1 MLCKGCNREIEND
14 SEFCEY
20 CGKKVKE
27 ESKNLF
33 CSSCGNPLVN
43 GSLFCN
49 HCGASVDSVPL
60 IQKKDGKSKKTN
72 CIYKIII
79 FALVLTVGLL
89 AFGYYKST
97 KTDAPAVVDN
107 GNDVGNII
115 GNDGGN
121 ISGNN
126 GGNADKASTSK
137 AKEVNGIYYTIVD
150 NALYLS
156 GEGVLDI
163 QTINSFSREA
173 FDKVIFESGNIDIP
187 DDTFS
192 GFSNIKS
199 VELRNY
205 VRKIGARAF
214 KGCCFENIAIG
225 KSITEIGEDAFADCA
240 ISVVFLN
247 NPMIRSNLNQRTDFG
262 RLFEFAS
269 IIAVFY
275 SSSQSPDDDFT
286 LDESGWGQ
294 YLKNNQEYSEIQSH
308 ASGVHSLA
316 KRNYNLWA
324 NAVRPGFYHFCYT
337 TGLEPKGEG
346 LEIDGLEI
354 DEYNGETNTFTY
366 R

>member
-1 MLCKGCNREIEND
+1 MLCRGCNREIEND

-20 CGKKVKE
+20 CGKKVEE

-33 CSSCGNPLVN
+33 CSSCGKPVEN
-43 GSLFCN
+43 GFSFCK
-49 HCGASVDSVPL
+49 HCGAQVGSVPVVDEKNDKG
-60 IQKKDGKSKKTN
+60 KKAN
-72 CIYKIII
+72 YVQKIII
-79 FALVLTVGLL
+79 IALVVTVGLL
-89 AFGYYKST
+89 AFGYYK
-97 KTDAPAVVDN
+97 KTNPSAPEVVDK
-107 GNDVGNII
+107 
-115 GNDGGN
+115 GNDGGIFGEN
-121 ISGNN
+121 IVSND
-126 GGNADKASTSK
+126 GGKANETGTNK

-156 GEGVLDI
+156 GEGTVDI
-163 QTINSFSREA
+163 KTINSFSKES
-173 FDKVIFESGNIDIP
+173 FDKVVFESGNIDIP

-205 VRKIGARAF
+205 VQKIGARAF
-214 KGCCFENIAIG
+214 KGCGFENIAIG

-247 NPMIRSNLNQRTDFG
+247 NPLIRANLNQRTDFG

-275 SSSQSPDDDFT
+275 SSSQVPDDDFT
-286 LDESGWGQ
+286 LDESGWGE
-294 YLKNNQEYSEIQSH
+294 YLKNNKVYSEIQMH
-308 ASGVHSLA
+308 ASGVNSLA
-316 KRNYNLWA
+316 KRNYNLWK
-324 NAVRPGFYHFCYT
+324 NAYRPGFYHFCYT

-346 LEIDGLEI
+346 FAIDGLTI

-366 R
+366 RE

>member
-1 MLCKGCNREIEND
+1 MLCKGCNREIEDN

-20 CGKKVKE
+20 CGEKVKKE
-27 ESKNLF
+27 LKSMF
-33 CSSCGNPLVN
+33 CASCGKQVENN
-43 GSLFCN
+43 SLFCK
-49 HCGASVDSVPL
+49 HCGAPIGNVAPVPE
-60 IQKKDGKSKKTN
+60 KDNKSNKRNLAMKV
-72 CIYKIII
+72 IMI
-79 FALVLTVGLL
+79 ALLVIVGLL
-89 AFGYYKST
+89 VIGRYMGNT
-97 KTDAPAVVDN
+97 KIETDGRKVVDVNVN
-107 GNDVGNII
+107 GDVIDDDTI
-115 GNDGGN
+115 GDT
-121 ISGNN
+121 S
-126 GGNADKASTSK
+126 STNK
-137 AKEVNGIYYTIVD
+137 AKEVDGIYYTIVD
-150 NALYLS
+150 KTLYLS
-156 GEGVLDI
+156 GEGTVDI
-163 QTINSFSREA
+163 KTINSFSKES
-173 FDKVIFESGNIDIP
+173 FDKVVFESGNIDIP

-214 KGCCFENIAIG
+214 KACGFENIAIG
-225 KSITEIGEDAFADCA
+225 KSITEIGEDAFADCT

-247 NPMIRSNLNQRTDFG
+247 NPMIRANLNQRSDFG

-275 SSSQSPDDDFT
+275 GSSQSPDDDFT

-294 YLKNNQEYSEIQSH
+294 YLKNNKEYSEIQSH

-337 TGLEPKGEG
+337 TGLEPKGDG
-346 LEIDGLEI
+346 LAIDGLAI

-366 R
+366 HE